1 MFCVTGRFWWHCQ
14 IFSPWIWAAVFTQ
27 TITSEAKL
35 IGFQILAGIGVGL
48 EMQKSLFTV
57 H

>member
-48 EMQKSLFTV
+48 EIQNSLFTV
-57 H
+57 Y